1 LTLTIR
7 KTQDRGVSVSDH
19 IDTIIIGG
27 GQCGLSI
34 SYYLK
39 DYGREHVIFE
49 KAHEPASAW
58 RNRWDSFTLVTPNWM
73 VNLPGAEYDGEHP
86 EAFMDRAQVITYF
99 ESYIQRFSP
108 PVKYGVTVLSVEP
121 CDAGYRV
128 LTDQG
133 DFTCA
138 NVVIA
143 VGFYQQPKLPP
154 FSENVSA
161 NIHQI
166 HSDHYKNPQALPQ
179 GAVLVVGSAQ
189 SGSQIAEELNE
200 SGRQVYLSVSTTG
213 RFPRRYRGIDAAE
226 WMKKLGY
233 FERTVD
239 QLSPN
244 EARFASSA
252 HGTGKN
258 GGHTINLHQFAK
270 DGITLLGRISKVS
283 QDQVFLASD
292 LKDNLAKADQFELEF
307 VKSIDDF
314 IEENGLDLPPET
326 LPNLQDGFNVQ
337 EIHELEL
344 QAAGIRN
351 IVWAT
356 GYAWDYSWVKL
367 PILDKDGLPQH
378 TRGVT
383 PSSGLYVIGM
393 PFLHSGKSG
402 LIYGAAEDAAYI
414 ASNIVGTEVTQ
425 PFYNVDADVSQ

>member
-1 LTLTIR
+1 MAE
-7 KTQDRGVSVSDH
+7 H

-39 DYGREHVIFE
+39 EHNREHVIFE
-49 KAHEPASAW
+49 KAHQPASAW
-58 RNRWDSFTLVTPNWM
+58 RNHWDSFTLVTPNWM
-73 VNLPGAEYDGEHP
+73 VNLPGAEYQGDHP
-86 EAFMDRAQVITYF
+86 DAFMDRTQVIAYF
-99 ESYIQRFSP
+99 ESYIKRFNL
-108 PVKYGVTVLSVEP
+108 PVRYGIKVLSVEP
-121 CDAGYRV
+121 CDAGYWV
-128 LTDQG
+128 KTDQG

-138 NVVIA
+138 NLVIA
-143 VGFYQQPKLPP
+143 IGFYQQPKTPP

-166 HSDHYKNPQALPQ
+166 HSDHYKNPQALPE
-179 GAVLVVGSAQ
+179 GGVLVVGSAQ

-200 SGRQVYLSVSTTG
+200 SGRQVYLSVSTAG
-213 RFPRRYRGIDAAE
+213 RFPRRYRGLDAE
-226 WMKKLGY
+226 VWMKKLGY

-270 DGITLLGRISKVS
+270 DGIILLGHLKNVA
-283 QDQVFLASD
+283 QDRAFLASD
-292 LKDNLAKADQFELEF
+292 LKESLVKADQFEVEF
-307 VKSIDDF
+307 VKSIDAY
-314 IEENGLDLPPET
+314 IEENGLDLPPEI
-326 LPNLQDGFNVQ
+326 LPDLKDGFDVE
-337 EIHELEL
+337 EIRELDL

-356 GYAWDYSWVKL
+356 GYAWDYSWVKM
-367 PILDKDGLPQH
+367 PIMDKDGLPLH
-378 TRGVT
+378 NRGVT
-383 PSSGLYVIGM
+383 PSPGLYVIGM

-414 ASNIVGTEVTQ
+414 ASNIITSKVHQQFSTKTAG
-425 PFYNVDADVSQ
+425 FSQ